1 MQPPSVSG
9 RAAGPERERRRAV
22 VVLGGI
28 AALVILLLVGL
39 VAFLLG
45 GLDSDDDPDAGGP
58 GGQPPAA
65 APLDEAGW
73 DIAAQTELATRP
85 MVQYPESAALPHALT
100 PETAGPPIDLPEP
113 GVTAGR
119 LVAGGFPGTP
129 EGAVAQL
136 IELTRV
142 GMAGA
147 DPDGYGRAYTEI
159 AAPGAPAAEATFLY
173 RDLQRF
179 RSGTGLPRTGAVP
192 ELQFTW
198 APTSALI
205 KGTTDDGRYAVVC
218 VLGELVAGAN
228 GQSISGG
235 AGDCQALR
243 YLDGEWRISP
253 GAPASRASLAWPGSI
268 EAVNAG
274 YRDVR

>member
-1 MQPPSVSG
+1 MT
-9 RAAGPERERRRAV
+9 GPGPAQDSERRRAV
-22 VVLGGI
+22 LVLGGV

-45 GLDSDDDPDAGGP
+45 ALNGDSGSD
-58 GGQPPAA
+58 A
-65 APLDEAGW
+65 APPGPPSAATPRDEAGW
-73 DIAAQTELATRP
+73 DVAAQTELATRP
-85 MVQYPESAALPHALT
+85 MLQLPESAALPHPLT
-100 PETAGPPIDLPEP
+100 TQTAGPPIDLPEP

-136 IELTRV
+136 IELTRA

-147 DPDGYGRAYTEI
+147 DPDGYGRAYNEI
-159 AAPGAPAAEATFLY
+159 AAPGAPPAEATFLH

-179 RSGTGLPRTGAVP
+179 RSETGLPRTGAVP
-192 ELQFTW
+192 ELQFAWT
-198 APTSALI
+198 PTSALI
-205 KGTTDDGRYAVVC
+205 KGTTDGGRYVVVC

-235 AGDCQALR
+235 AGDCQGLR
-243 YLDGEWRISP
+243 YLAGEWRISP
-253 GAPASRASLAWPGSI
+253 GAGAARASLAWPGSI

>member
-1 MQPPSVSG
+1 ML
-9 RAAGPERERRRAV
+9 
-22 VVLGGI
+22 VLGGV
-28 AALVILLLVGL
+28 AALIVVLLVGL

-45 GLDSDDDPDAGGP
+45 ALNGDSDSDAGAP
-58 GGQPPAA
+58 AAQPSAA
-65 APLDEAGW
+65 APLDESGW
-73 DIAAQTELATRP
+73 DIAAQTDLATRP
-85 MVQYPESAALPHALT
+85 MLQFPESVALPHELT
-100 PETAGPPIDLPEP
+100 TQTAGPPIDLPEP

-119 LVAGGFPGTP
+119 LVAGGFPATP

-147 DPDGYGRAYTEI
+147 DPEGYGRAYNEI
-159 AAPGAPAAEATFLY
+159 AAPGAPPAEASFLY

-179 RSGTGLPRTGAVP
+179 RSGTGMPRSGAVP
-192 ELQFTW
+192 ELHFAWT
-198 APTSALI
+198 PTSALI
-205 KGTTDDGRYAVVC
+205 KGTTDNGRYVVVC

-253 GAPASRASLAWPGSI
+253 GAGAARASLAWPGSI